1 MTPHDQIE
9 SIWNDINI
17 METAF
22 IPYRDE
28 TIKKWCD
35 KIQTA
40 SASSVGA
47 HKKFKTI
54 NQGTLDQIT
63 TLMNDKER
71 LVKKTRLK
79 RGSYKILGEVKK
91 GGIGG
96 KRVCFFTT
104 FSDSNSIG
112 V

>member
-1 MTPHDQIE
+1 M
-9 SIWNDINI
+9 WKDINAI
-17 METAF
+17 ENAF
-22 IPYRDE
+22 VPYRDE

-40 SASSVGA
+40 SATSVGA

-54 NQGTLDQIT
+54 NQGTLDQIK

-79 RGSYKILGEVKK
+79 RGSYKILGEVKEK
-91 GGIGG
+91 GGYGSLG
-96 KRVCFFTT
+96 EEGSVCNVSPF
-104 FSDSNSIG
+104 NNLRRHVG
-112 V
+112 VF